1 MYMQNLILIRRNRVN
16 LLIVF
21 AVLLFPSYSWAVK
34 ADASKPLV
42 IDADSVTF
50 NKSQGKAVY
59 QGNVSIKQGTLK
71 IHAARIEINAPNNK
85 IINIIATGFPLKVE
99 QRMDSGKMAKG
110 SAKQM
115 QYLVEKKRLILNGNA
130 ILSQGNDKFSSNH
143 IEFSTLTG
151 ALKAG
156 NKKNNKSRVHA
167 IFYPTNK
174 AQ

>member
-1 MYMQNLILIRRNRVN
+1 MYMQNLILTRRNVVN
-16 LLIVF
+16 LLIAF
-21 AVLLFPSYSWAVK
+21 ALLLPSYSWAVK
-34 ADASKPLV
+34 ADANKPV
-42 IDADSVTF
+42 IIDADSVIF
-50 NKSQGKAVY
+50 NKSQGKAIY

-71 IHAARIEINAPNNK
+71 IHATRIEINAPNNK
-85 IINIIATGFPLKVE
+85 IVNIIATGFPLTVE

-115 QYLVEKKRLILNGNA
+115 QYLVDKKRLILTGNA
-130 ILSQGNDKFSSNH
+130 LLTQGNDKFNSNY

-174 AQ
+174 

>member
-1 MYMQNLILIRRNRVN
+1 MYMQNLILVRSIA
-16 LLIVF
+16 LI
-21 AVLLFPSYSWAVK
+21 ALLLFPTFSWAVK
-34 ADASKPLV
+34 ADASQPVL
-42 IDADSVTF
+42 IDADAVTF

-85 IINIIATGFPLKVE
+85 IISIIATGFPLTVE
-99 QRMDSGKMAKG
+99 QRMDSGKLAKG

-115 QYLVEKKRLILNGNA
+115 QYLIEKKRLILNGNA
-130 ILSQGNDKFSSNH
+130 TLSQGSDRFSSNH

-167 IFYPTNK
+167 VFHPSNTAK
-174 AQ
+174 

>member
-1 MYMQNLILIRRNRVN
+1 MQNLILIRS
-16 LLIVF
+16 IVIF
-21 AVLLFPSYSWAVK
+21 LALLLFPVYSWAVK
-34 ADASKPLV
+34 ADASQPVL

-50 NKSQGKAVY
+50 NKAQGKAVY

-71 IHAARIEINAPNNK
+71 IHAAYIEINAPNNK
-85 IINIIATGFPLKVE
+85 IINIIATGFPLTIE
-99 QRMDSGKMAKG
+99 QRMDSGKLAKG

-130 ILSQGNDKFSSNH
+130 VLSQGNDKFSSNH

-167 IFYPTNK
+167 VFYPTNK
-174 AQ
+174 TK

>member
-1 MYMQNLILIRRNRVN
+1 MYTQNLILIRNIVVFST
-16 LLIVF
+16 LL
-21 AVLLFPSYSWAVK
+21 LLPTLSWAIK
-34 ADASKPLV
+34 SDASQPVL

-50 NKSQGKAVY
+50 NKSAGKAVY

-85 IINIIATGFPLKVE
+85 IVNIIATGFPLKVE
-99 QRMDSGKMAKG
+99 QKLDSGKLAKG
-110 SAKQM
+110 TAKKM
-115 QYLVEKKRLILNGNA
+115 RYLVEKKRLILSGNA
-130 ILSQGNDKFSSNH
+130 VLSQGGDQFSSNY

-167 IFYPTNK
+167 IFHPTNK
-174 AQ
+174 TK